1 MNEVVFRNL
10 VEALSLLD
18 PEKLAQ
24 YRSAKESEAV
34 EAFNRAVAVNR
45 SRVEAIAALF

>member
-1 MNEVVFRNL
+1 MNETVFRNL

-24 YRSAKESEAV
+24 YHSTRESEAV
-34 EAFNRAVAVNR
+34 EAFNRAIAVNR
-45 SRVEAIAALF
+45 ARVEAVAALF